1 MKRYTCYLSLGANLG
16 ERGET
21 LREALRQLSQLPET
35 HLTAVSPFYE
45 TAPWGKLD
53 QPAFLNAAAAVT
65 TTLMPQQLLHGC
77 QRIERALGRVRHEHW
92 GARTIDIDL
101 LYIAGVSLASPE
113 LVLPHPYLTQRA
125 FVLRPLADIASELV
139 IEGRPVREWC
149 LSVEDQEVSPAAEL
163 SDPWPLSMIAC
174 IDEGRGIGYR
184 GELLVH
190 LPEDMKHFR
199 ALTEGHVVIMGRR
212 TMESLPGKRPLVN
225 RQNIVLSRLLE
236 GAEGFLIC
244 HSLPDL
250 WRALGRL
257 RAEKP
262 QRKLWCIGGEELYR
276 ALLPYAHEVCLTRLK
291 AVYPADCFFP
301 PLDDFSLVDTDDR
314 EGLVFERYEAAGRM
328 LDYRKKLLGDGN
340 LSQ

>member
-35 HLTAVSPFYE
+35 RLTAVSPFYE

-53 QPAFLNAAAAVT
+53 QPAFLNAAAAVK
-65 TTLMPQQLLHGC
+65 TTLTPQQLLHGC

-101 LYIAGVSLASPE
+101 LHIPGVSLVSPE

-125 FVLRPLADIASELV
+125 FVLCPLADIAPDLIV
-139 IEGRPVREWC
+139 EGRSVREWC
-149 LSVEDQEVSPAAEL
+149 RSVEGQEVSPAAEL
-163 SDPWPLSMIAC
+163 FHPWPLSVIAC
-174 IDEGRGIGYR
+174 LDANRGIGYR

-190 LPEDMKHFR
+190 LPEDMKRFR

-225 RQNIVLSRLLE
+225 RQNIVLSRQLK
-236 GAEGFLIC
+236 GAEGFLVC
-244 HSLPDL
+244 HSLLDL
-250 WRALGRL
+250 WQVLGRL
-257 RAEKP
+257 RAEAP
-262 QRKLWCIGGEELYR
+262 QRRLWCIGGAELYR
-276 ALLPYAHEVCLTRLK
+276 ALLPYAHEVYLTRLK
-291 AVYPADCFFP
+291 AAYPADCFFP
-301 PLDDFSLVDTDDR
+301 SLDAFSLVDADDR
-314 EGLVFERYEAAGRM
+314 EGYVFERYEAVGRV
-328 LDYRKKLLGDGN
+328 LEHRKKLLGDGN
-340 LSQ
+340 FSQ

>member
-1 MKRYTCYLSLGANLG
+1 MKPYTCYLSLGANLG

-21 LREALRQLSQLPET
+21 LREALRSLAGLSGT
-35 HLTAVSPFYE
+35 HLVAVSPFYE

-53 QPAFLNAAAAVT
+53 QPAFLNAAAAVG
-65 TTLMPQQLLHGC
+65 TTLSPLELLKGC
-77 QRIERALGRVRHEHW
+77 QRIEQQLGRVRHEHW

-101 LYIAGVSLASPE
+101 LHIPDVMLDEPE
-113 LVLPHPYLTQRA
+113 LKLPHPYLTQRA
-125 FVLRPLADIASELV
+125 FVLQPLRDIAPDLV
-139 IEGRPVREWC
+139 ISGAPVRDWC
-149 LSVEDQEVSPAAEL
+149 QSIGDQGVSPAAEL
-163 SDPWPLSMIAC
+163 ANPWPLQMIAC

-199 ALTEGHVVIMGRR
+199 ALTEGQVVIMGRR

-225 RQNIVLSRLLE
+225 RQNIVLSRQLE

-250 WRALGRL
+250 WRVLGRL
-257 RAEKP
+257 CAETS

-276 ALLPYAHEVCLTRLK
+276 VLLPYAHEVCLTRLK
-291 AVYPADCFFP
+291 AVYQADCFFP
-301 PLDDFSLVDTDDR
+301 RLDDFSLVDADDR
-314 EGLVFERYEAAGRM
+314 EGYVFERYEAAGRM
-328 LDYRKKLLGDGN
+328 LEYRKKLLGDGN